1 MSMLEDAE
9 SFVRSGVRAVVDFEG
24 AMVPVNPAWVSP
36 KMSFTDD
43 QTLSMNDR
51 QHHNVRSSKVAHVR
65 NTARMMAVASGR
77 PWFDKAW
84 VLVVVKF
91 PDRRVRDPNNYHA
104 MTKPIIDGFVD
115 AGVFEDDSS
124 DFVLGPDIRASSEL
138 SKPSLCSRMFD
149 FWVLV
154 YPVVVAGAK

>member
-1 MSMLEDAE
+1 MLEDAE
-9 SFVRSGVRAVVDFEG
+9 SLVRSWGRAVVDFEG

-36 KMSFTDD
+36 KMSFTAE

-51 QHHNVRSSKVAHVR
+51 QHYKVRSSKVAYVR
-65 NTARMMAVASGR
+65 NTARMMAIASGR
-77 PWFDKAW
+77 PWFDKAS

-91 PDRRVRDPNNYHA
+91 PDRRRRDPNNYHA

-115 AGVFEDDSS
+115 AGVFKDDSLE
-124 DFVLGPDIRASSEL
+124 FVLGPDIRASSEL
-138 SKPSLCSRMFD
+138 SKPSLCSKMFD

-154 YPVVVAGAK
+154 YPVVVAGTK

>member
-1 MSMLEDAE
+1 MLEENE
-9 SFVRSGVRAVVDFEG
+9 SRMSLCGRAVADFEG

-36 KMSFTDD
+36 KMSFTVY

-51 QHHNVRSSKVAHVR
+51 QHHKLRAPKVAYVR
-65 NTARMMAVASGR
+65 QTARMTAIASGR
-77 PWFDKAW
+77 PWFDKAS

-91 PDRRVRDPNNYHA
+91 PDRRRRDPNNYHA

-138 SKPSLCSRMFD
+138 SKPSLYSKMFD

>member
-1 MSMLEDAE
+1 MLEDAE

-51 QHHNVRSSKVAHVR
+51 QHYKARSSKVAYVR

-115 AGVFEDDSS
+115 AGVFEDDSL

-138 SKPSLCSRMFD
+138 SKPSLCSKMFD

-154 YPVVVAGAK
+154 YPVVVAGTK

>member
-1 MSMLEDAE
+1 MLEGVE

>member
-1 MSMLEDAE
+1 MLEDAE
-9 SFVRSGVRAVVDFEG
+9 SFVRSGVRAVADFEG

-51 QHHNVRSSKVAHVR
+51 QHYKVRGPKVAYVR
-65 NTARMMAVASGR
+65 NTARMMAITSGR